1 MNIKS
6 ILTSALLLA
15 SFMTAGAQTRYLNV
29 QTGDG
34 QYKSFEVTPDLELS
48 WDLKNYEENKPA
60 TTTGTAKAT
69 INSVE
74 TNVNWVQLWEGG
86 PKFADHNIGATSETD
101 YGGYYCWGMS
111 TDKDPDG
118 NFKEGSAPLSGTD
131 DTATKLWG
139 SNWRMPTKGELE
151 NLFANCNVKWIDGI
165 YEKYNNTT
173 VTGLLFTGKD
183 AYSSNL
189 VFLPAAGYWDYGD
202 VLDQGRYGGYW
213 SSSSWPYGSNYAY
226 RLLFV
231 SGSQSVDYGY
241 RYFGYS
247 VRAVLAE

>member
-48 WDLKNYEENKPA
+48 WDLENYEENKPA
-60 TTTGTAKAT
+60 TTTGTAKAM
-69 INSVE
+69 IDNVE
-74 TNVNWVQLWEGG
+74 TDVNWVQLWEGG
-86 PKFADHNIGATSETD
+86 PMFADRNIGATSETD
-101 YGGYYCWGMS
+101 YGDYYFWG
-111 TDKDPDG
+111 
-118 NFKEGSAPLSGTD
+118 GSQNKVDDHNTANTGSWNLTGTD

-151 NLFANCNVKWIDGI
+151 NLLANCNVKWIDGI
-165 YEKYNNTT
+165 TEKYNNTA
-173 VTGLLFTGKD
+173 VTGLLCTGKD
-183 AYSSNL
+183 AYSSNR
-189 VFLPAAGYWDYGD
+189 VFLPAASVCLYGN
-202 VLDQGRYGGYW
+202 VSDQGYCGYYW
-213 SSSSWPYGSNYAY
+213 SSTPNGSDSAY
-226 RLLFV
+226 YLYFHSGNQDV
-231 SGSQSVDYGY
+231 SYDARSL
-241 RYFGYS
+241 GYS